1 MATVGA
7 ENGDQEG
14 WKGKRWTT
22 MIRPVNAT
30 SQERER
36 ERERGGREREGRGRV
51 KEVDVLAFTA
61 TFCYLAGSTKEKEK
75 G

>member
-7 ENGDQEG
+7 ENGDRKG
-14 WKGKRWTT
+14 WKGKRRTT
-22 MIRPVNAT
+22 MIRPVNA

-36 ERERGGREREGRGRV
+36 GGGGGGGGGGGV

-61 TFCYLAGSTKEKEK
+61 TFCYLAGNTKEEGK